1 MINDHTGTPTIHAN
15 NDLGG
20 LTDPKKGDKI
30 VTNSQLMSKGA
41 SLVAEESKVYTTQQ
55 VASMLNVSD
64 SYIRQLI
71 AKGKAIPKERIGNI
85 YVFTLDEIDRLRARK
100 RTRGPDK
107 KTS

>member
-1 MINDHTGTPTIHAN
+1 M
-15 NDLGG
+15 
-20 LTDPKKGDKI
+20 
-30 VTNSQLMSKGA
+30 
-41 SLVAEESKVYTTQQ
+41 AEETKVYTTQQ

-85 YVFTLDEIDRLRARK
+85 YVFTLDEIDRLRHRK

-107 KTS
+107 KK